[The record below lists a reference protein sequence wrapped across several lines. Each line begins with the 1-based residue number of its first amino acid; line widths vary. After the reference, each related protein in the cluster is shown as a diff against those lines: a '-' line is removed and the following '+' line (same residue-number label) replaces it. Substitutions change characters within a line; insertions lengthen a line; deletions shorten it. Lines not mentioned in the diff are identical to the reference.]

1 MTLLPCPRPQRSLG
15 AEHLG
20 GGGKGRPALDSVDSY
35 VLPGLRVGAVGQPF
49 HQEAGTEKP

>member
-20 GGGKGRPALDSVDSY
+20 GGGKGRPTPHSMDSY
-35 VLPGLRVGAVGQPF
+35 VLLSLRVGAIGQPF
-49 HQEAGTEKP
+49 HQEAGTEQP

>member
-1 MTLLPCPRPQRSLG
+1 MTLLPCPRPQRGLG

-35 VLPGLRVGAVGQPF
+35 VLLGLRIRAVGQPF